1 MTTDKELLEKRIRT
15 EAEIIVANARKK
27 GVVLDLELVV
37 ECLKS
42 RVKFDRGMMSF
53 LVKLQAAGKDCN
65 DYLRD
70 LKAERER
77 RPLDEIKKAKNLARL
92 VKNTIESIE
101 VYFKWPDLK
110 PPPDVEALHQ
120 LVDKANELIAAH
132 ST

>member
-42 RVKFDRGMMSF
+42 RVKFDRSMMSF

-92 VKNTIESIE
+92 VKNTDLPPVVVPS
-101 VYFKWPDLK
+101 FKLGWGSSQAIDPGG
-110 PPPDVEALHQ
+110 A
-120 LVDKANELIAAH
+120 
-132 ST
+132 